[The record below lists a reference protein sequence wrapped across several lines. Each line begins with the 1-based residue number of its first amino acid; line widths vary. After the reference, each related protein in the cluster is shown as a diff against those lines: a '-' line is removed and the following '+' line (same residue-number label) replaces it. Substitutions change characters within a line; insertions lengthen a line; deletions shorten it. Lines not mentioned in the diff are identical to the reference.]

1 MELNPAFPLE
11 MLDTEILM
19 RLGAAAVLGLI
30 VGFDRE
36 WRGHAAGMRT
46 HGLVCVAAA
55 GMAVSVMALYNQLDA
70 PRVDPL
76 RMFEAAAGFIGI
88 VGAGLIVFSRGKVHN
103 LTTAAHLWLATV
115 IGLACGLG
123 QWPLVL
129 VLAIISL
136 VIITIMRFVEGWL
149 GQRERK
155 LDGD

>member
-11 MLDTEILM
+11 LLDTEILM
-19 RLGAAAVLGLI
+19 RLGTASVLGLI

-123 QWPLVL
+123 QWPLVV

-149 GQRERK
+149 GKRDRQ
-155 LDGD
+155 LDAD

>member
-1 MELNPAFPLE
+1 MDLNSPIPIS
-11 MLDTEILM
+11 MLDLEIVL
-19 RLGAAAVLGLI
+19 RLGVAAVLGLV

-129 VLAIISL
+129 VLGITSLIMIS
-136 VIITIMRFVEGWL
+136 VMRMVEKGL
-149 GQRERK
+149 GHADRT
-155 LDGD
+155 LDE

>member
-1 MELNPAFPLE
+1 

-70 PRVDPL
+70 PRADPL

>member
-1 MELNPAFPLE
+1 MPPECARTGWFAWPLANDIQRNLLE
-11 MLDTEILM
+11 PLAEAL
-19 RLGAAAVLGLI
+19 
-30 VGFDRE
+30 
-36 WRGHAAGMRT
+36 
-46 HGLVCVAAA
+46 AAA
-55 GMAVSVMALYNQLDA
+55 GMAVSVMALHNQLGGL
-70 PRVDPL
+70 RIDPL

-123 QWPLVL
+123 QWPLVA

-136 VIITIMRFVEGWL
+136 VMITIMRFVEGWF
-149 GQRERK
+149 GHNDRT

>member
-1 MELNPAFPLE
+1 MELNAPFPLE
-11 MLDTEILM
+11 LLNMEILL
-19 RLGAAAVLGLI
+19 RLGVAAVLGLI

-55 GMAVSVMALYNQLDA
+55 GMAVSVMALYNQLDGA
-70 PRVDPL
+70 RVDPL

-123 QWPLVL
+123 QWPLVV

-136 VIITIMRFVEGWL
+136 VMITVLRVVEKWIGHED
-149 GQRERK
+149 RN
-155 LDGD
+155 LDGE

>member
-11 MLDTEILM
+11 FLNTEILM
-19 RLGAAAVLGLI
+19 RLGVAAVLGLI

-136 VIITIMRFVEGWL
+136 VMITLLRFVEGWF
-149 GQRERK
+149 GHDDRK
-155 LDGD
+155 LDGE

>member
-1 MELNPAFPLE
+1 MELNAPFPIEL
-11 MLDTEILM
+11 LNTEILT
-19 RLGAAAVLGLI
+19 RLGVAAILGLI

-76 RMFEAAAGFIGI
+76 RMFEAAAGLIGI

-123 QWPLVL
+123 QWPLVV

-136 VIITIMRFVEGWL
+136 VMITIMRFVESWL
-149 GQRERK
+149 GQKDRT